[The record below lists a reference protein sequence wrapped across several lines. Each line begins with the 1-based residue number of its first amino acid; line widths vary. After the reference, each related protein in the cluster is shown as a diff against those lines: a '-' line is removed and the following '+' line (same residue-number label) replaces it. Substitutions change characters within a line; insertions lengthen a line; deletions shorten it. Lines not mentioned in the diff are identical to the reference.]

1 MTMKKLPLGIQS
13 FEKIRTD
20 PYLYIDKTQQAFAL
34 AEQGTYYFLSRPRRF
49 GKSLFLDTLKC
60 LFEARKEL
68 FKGLFVY
75 DKWDW
80 DKTYPVIKISFG
92 GDMCQSSE
100 HLEKTIAG
108 LLQKNERDNGVT
120 AANRETIGNYFRG
133 LIEACHEKY
142 QMPVVVLVDEYDKPI
157 LDNITDE
164 DTALSV
170 RNFLRGFYSAIKD
183 ADEHIKFAFL
193 TGVSKFSK
201 MNLFSG
207 LNNLRDITL
216 SPEYSTICGYTQ
228 MDVETG
234 FKEHLARTG
243 PAGPVDPVDPAEL
256 AKWYNGYSFSG
267 ESVYNPYDI
276 LLFFQEG
283 KKFKSYWFETGTPT
297 FLMDMIRAKQ
307 YFLPDLEN
315 LEVSEQLL
323 NTFDVGDIPIESLMF
338 QTGYL
343 TIQGVKASRIPHINR
358 YRLGFPNFEVRHAFL
373 NYFLDHLAQ
382 SHSIRGMVQDDLYV
396 CLEDRQV
403 EHLEPVLK
411 RLFSGI
417 PYNAY
422 MKNTIAGYEGFYT
435 SVIYAYFY
443 SLGIDIQMEDTTS
456 TGRADMVIKFS
467 KDLIYIFEFKVLQD
481 GQSKNKNPLVQIKEK
496 RYFEKYM
503 EDGKRI
509 FLIGIEFS
517 KEKRNITSF
526 AWEQVAAGSLDGE

>member
-1 MTMKKLPLGIQS
+1 MKKLPLGIQN
-13 FEKIRTD
+13 FPEIRTEN
-20 PYLYIDKTQQAFAL
+20 YVYIDKTPLAL
-34 AEQGTYYFLSRPRRF
+34 KLADSGKYYFLSRPRRF

-60 LFEARKEL
+60 LFEGRKEL

-80 DKTYPVIKISFG
+80 DKTYPVIRIDFSKGLVKTKKELSDKIGAFIRQAAR
-92 GDMCQSSE
+92 DFN
-100 HLEKTIAG
+100 LEI
-108 LLQKNERDNGVT
+108 Q
-120 AANRETIGNYFRG
+120 ETGPSNAFEE
-133 LIEACHEKY
+133 LIRKCHDRHD
-142 QMPVVVLVDEYDKPI
+142 MPVVILIDEYDKPI
-157 LDNITDE
+157 LDNITDN
-164 DTALSV
+164 DTALIMRDGLRDLYSV
-170 RNFLRGFYSAIKD
+170 IKGMD
-183 ADEHIKFAFL
+183 PFIRFVFL

-216 SPEYSTICGYTQ
+216 SPEYATICGYTQ

-243 PAGPVDPVDPAEL
+243 PDGPVDLTEL

-267 ESVYNPYDI
+267 EPVYNPYDI

-283 KKFKSYWFETGTPT
+283 GKFKNYWFETGTPT

-323 NTFDVGDIPIESLMF
+323 NTFDVGNIPIESLMF

-343 TIQGVKASRIPHINR
+343 TIQAIKPSRIPHINR

-382 SHSIRGMVQDDLYV
+382 SHSIRGMVQDDLYI

-417 PYNAY
+417 PYNTY

-443 SLGIDIQMEDTTS
+443 SLGIDIQMEDTAS
-456 TGRADMVIKFS
+456 TGRADMVVKFS
-467 KDLIYIFEFKVLQD
+467 KDLIYIFEFKVVQD
-481 GQSKNKNPLVQIKEK
+481 GQSKRKNPLAQIKEK
-496 RYFEKYM
+496 RYFEKHM
-503 EDGKRI
+503 GDGKRI

-517 KEKRNITSF
+517 KEKRNIVSF
-526 AWEQVAAGSLDGE
+526 DWEQVAAGSLDGELS

>member
-1 MTMKKLPLGIQS
+1 VTMKKLPLGIQS

-20 PYLYIDKTQQAFAL
+20 PYLYIDKTQHAFAM

-60 LFEARKEL
+60 LFEARKDL

-80 DKTYPVIKISFG
+80 DKKYPVIKISFG
-92 GDMCQSSE
+92 GDVCQSSA

-170 RNFLRGFYSAIKD
+170 RDTLRGFYSAIKD

-243 PAGPVDPVDPAEL
+243 PNGPVDLAEL

-267 ESVYNPYDI
+267 EPVYNPYDI

-283 KKFKSYWFETGTPT
+283 GKFKSYWFESGTPT
-297 FLMDMIRAKQ
+297 FLMDMIRDKQ

-323 NTFDVGDIPIESLMF
+323 NTFDVGNIPIESLMF

-343 TIQGVKASRIPHINR
+343 TIQGVKPSRIPHINR
-358 YRLGFPNFEVRHAFL
+358 YLLRFPNFEVRHSFL

-443 SLGIDIQMEDTTS
+443 SLGIDIQLEDAVS
-456 TGRADMVIKFS
+456 TGRADMVVKFS

-481 GQSKNKNPLVQIKEK
+481 GQSKRKNPLAQIKEK

-517 KEKRNITSF
+517 KEKRNIVSF
-526 AWEQVAAGSLDGE
+526 EWEQV

>member
-1 MTMKKLPLGIQS
+1 MKKLPLGIQS

-20 PYLYIDKTQQAFAL
+20 PYLYIDKTKQAFAM

-60 LFEARKEL
+60 LFEARKDL

-80 DKTYPVIKISFG
+80 DKKYPVIKISFG
-92 GDMCQSSE
+92 GDVCQSSA

-120 AANRETIGNYFRG
+120 AANRETIGNYFKF

-157 LDNITDE
+157 LDNITDD
-164 DTALSV
+164 DTALAV
-170 RNFLRGFYSAIKD
+170 RNTLRGFYSAIKD

-207 LNNLRDITL
+207 LNNLTDITL
-216 SPEYSTICGYTQ
+216 DDRYATICGYTQ
-228 MDVETG
+228 ADVETG

-243 PAGPVDPVDPAEL
+243 PDGPVDLTEL

-267 ESVYNPYDI
+267 EPVYNPYDI

-283 KKFKSYWFETGTPT
+283 GKFKNYWFETGTPT

-315 LEVSEQLL
+315 LEVSEQVL
-323 NTFDVGDIPIESLMF
+323 NTFDVGNIPIESLMF

-343 TIQGVKASRIPHINR
+343 TIKKTGTIFNQVIHTLS
-358 YRLGFPNFEVRHAFL
+358 YPNFEVKNAFNKYL
-373 NYFLDHLAQ
+373 VGYFTEHRFQPDA
-382 SHSIRGMVQDDLYV
+382 RLYKTL
-396 CLEDRQV
+396 LEDDFTGLQSQI
-403 EHLEPVLK
+403 E
-411 RLFSGI
+411 RLFAAI
-417 PYNAY
+417 PYTAHGNL
-422 MKNTIAGYEGFYT
+422 THYEGFYV
-435 SVIYAYFY
+435 SVIYAFLA
-443 SLGIDIQMEDTTS
+443 SLGLDLTAEDITS
-456 TGRADMVIKFS
+456 RGRADLTLKFPGHE
-467 KDLIYIFEFKVLQD
+467 KIYIFEFKVIEKD
-481 GQSKNKNPLVQIKEK
+481 PPPSSGKNPLAQIREK

-503 EDGKRI
+503 GPGKRI

-517 KEKRNITSF
+517 KEKRNIVSF
-526 AWEQVAAGSLDGE
+526 EWEQIVTDV